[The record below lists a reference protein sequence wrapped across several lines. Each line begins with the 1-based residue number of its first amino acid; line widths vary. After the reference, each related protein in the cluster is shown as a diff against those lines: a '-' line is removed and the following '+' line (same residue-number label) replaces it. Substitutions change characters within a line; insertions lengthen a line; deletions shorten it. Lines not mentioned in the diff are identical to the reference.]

1 MVVVRKVVLSL
12 LLAFSGTFYLS
23 LNMNKH
29 ALPCL
34 NSTTVSSML
43 SDKISLLT
51 TQYCKFIDN
60 KMVEFDVKVKQKCEG
75 K

>member
-1 MVVVRKVVLSL
+1 
-12 LLAFSGTFYLS
+12 
-23 LNMNKH
+23 MNKH

-60 KMVEFDVKVKQKCEG
+60 KEMVEFDVKVKQKCEG